1 MTVKLLLAVDDNQPF
16 GEFVRKVAES
26 DGYEVEAASDGAAFK
41 KRYGAFKPTT
51 VMIDLVMADTDG
63 IELVQWVA
71 AHEAPARVIIATGYI
86 PEHALFTKMLGEGRG
101 LDTVTTLIK
110 PFKLARLRR
119 VLDELETETVAAA
132 GKRRDN
138 VAERSAAPAHGDQ
151 EWRGHSISE

>member
-1 MTVKLLLAVDDNQPF
+1 MTVKRLLAVDDNQPF
-16 GEFVRKVAES
+16 GEFIRKVAES
-26 DGYEVEAASDGAAFK
+26 DGYELEVMSDGEAFK

-51 VMIDLVMADTDG
+51 VMIDLTIADIDG

-86 PEHALFTKMLGEGRG
+86 PEYALFAKLLGEGHG
-101 LDTVTTLIK
+101 VDSVTTLIK

-119 VLDELETETVAAA
+119 VLDELETETVVTA

-138 VAERSAAPAHGDQ
+138 VAERSATSAHG
-151 EWRGHSISE
+151 R